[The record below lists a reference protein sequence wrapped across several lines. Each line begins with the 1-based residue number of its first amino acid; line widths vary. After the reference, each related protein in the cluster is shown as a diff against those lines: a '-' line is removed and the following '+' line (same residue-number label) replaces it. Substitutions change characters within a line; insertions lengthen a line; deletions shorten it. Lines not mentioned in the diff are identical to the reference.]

1 MQCIVL
7 LRKNEDTLPALK
19 DVKAKVEE
27 INDPASGRML
37 PGVKIGKGA
46 VVAAGAVVTKDV
58 GPYQVVGGVPARPLG
73 TRSTDLRYEI
83 HFRPTLE

>member
-1 MQCIVL
+1 M
-7 LRKNEDTLPALK
+7 
-19 DVKAKVEE
+19 
-27 INDPASGRML
+27 NDPFFRDCPAPIEIDDYAWIGSRATVL

-58 GPYQVVGGVPARPLG
+58 TPYLVVGGVPARPLG

-83 HFRPTLE
+83 RFRPAFE